1 MAPVAL
7 SEGVMAGGGAP
18 RRETEG
24 TRVGSVVVG
33 FGQVGDSGG
42 RDWDRWDPRVY
53 LQLSLHL
60 GGLVLRSRPQGTTKR
75 VEPHV
80 HETSTVSGQG

>member
-1 MAPVAL
+1 MGG
-7 SEGVMAGGGAP
+7 SKTGGGQWW
-18 RRETEG
+18 EG
-24 TRVGSVVVG
+24 A
-33 FGQVGDSGG
+33 GQVEDRSGRG
-42 RDWDRWDPRVY
+42 WDRWDPGVY

-75 VEPHV
+75 AEPHV